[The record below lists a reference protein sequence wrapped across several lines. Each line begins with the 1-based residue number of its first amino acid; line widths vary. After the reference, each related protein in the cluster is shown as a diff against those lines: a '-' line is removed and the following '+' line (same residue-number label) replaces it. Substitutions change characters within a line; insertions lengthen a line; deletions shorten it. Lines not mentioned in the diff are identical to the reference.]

1 MYAGGGKAQAS
12 RKDSAVHLV
21 RMQGAWMLARADQA
35 DKANCSRAHLLTN
48 FTFDFE
54 IHLCPPIVRSSVRS
68 LVSRYFRT
76 IKKRTT
82 EKKQNNTIQYNCD
95 YIDFGHIY

>member
-1 MYAGGGKAQAS
+1 
-12 RKDSAVHLV
+12 
-21 RMQGAWMLARADQA
+21 MQGAWMLARADQA

-68 LVSRYFRT
+68 LVCRSFLLEQYYRASLL
-76 IKKRTT
+76 
-82 EKKQNNTIQYNCD
+82 EQNNYKL
-95 YIDFGHIY
+95 